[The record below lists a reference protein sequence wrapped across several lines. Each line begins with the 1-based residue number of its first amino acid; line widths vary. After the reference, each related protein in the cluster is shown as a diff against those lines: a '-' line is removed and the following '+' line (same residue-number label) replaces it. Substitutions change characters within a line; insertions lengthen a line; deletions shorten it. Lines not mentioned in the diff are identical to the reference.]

1 MPPSDAPAGTPGR
14 KPRRTR
20 SIDPRQFMEA
30 ATTLYTNNRARFAT
44 VAEITQEIGCAKGT
58 FYLYYRSVEQM
69 YARII
74 EAKLTE
80 CVDETL
86 RRIDAAATLS
96 QQTALS
102 PDTLADA
109 IVSPFL
115 VDKVQINFAF
125 RLIGGFTEMLA
136 REDALNLRLC
146 VVALMR
152 RIADRIEHISQGL
165 LSGEAARATTGRC
178 YAAIMGL
185 WQYAYPSPGFG
196 ARLSASVPNAAY
208 VDFEHEAF
216 ETVRALW
223 CVAINR
229 ALEQQQLADPEYQRK
244 AAPTDKTLADPV

>member
-1 MPPSDAPAGTPGR
+1 MPSSDAPAGTPGR

-96 QQTALS
+96 PQTALS

-152 RIADRIEHISQGL
+152 RIADRIEQISQGL
-165 LSGEAARATTGRC
+165 LSGE
-178 YAAIMGL
+178 
-185 WQYAYPSPGFG
+185 G
-196 ARLSASVPNAAY
+196 AR
-208 VDFEHEAF
+208 
-216 ETVRALW
+216 
-223 CVAINR
+223 
-229 ALEQQQLADPEYQRK
+229 
-244 AAPTDKTLADPV
+244 